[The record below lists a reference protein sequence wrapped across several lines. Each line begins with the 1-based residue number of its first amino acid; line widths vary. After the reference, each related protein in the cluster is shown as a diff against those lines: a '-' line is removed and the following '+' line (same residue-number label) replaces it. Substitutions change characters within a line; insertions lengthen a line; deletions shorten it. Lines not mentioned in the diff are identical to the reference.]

1 MLMTARF
8 VFRCEDPMAANVE
21 EIADR
26 TGLPE
31 SEVIR
36 RLIRLGLQDI
46 DEIDDEVLFGAVSS
60 PNAAN
65 ATD

>member
-8 VFRCEDPMAANVE
+8 VFHCEDSMVADVE
-21 EIADR
+21 EIAER
-26 TGLPE
+26 TGLQE

-46 DEIDDEVLFGAVSS
+46 DEIDDEVLFGAVSG
-60 PNAAN
+60 PKTAN

>member
-8 VFRCEDPMAANVE
+8 VFRCEDSLVANVD

-46 DEIDDEVLFGAVSS
+46 DEIGDEVLFGAVSR

>member
-1 MLMTARF
+1 MTDTLT
-8 VFRCEDPMAANVE
+8 FRCQGSLATQVS

-31 SEVIR
+31 SEVIS

-46 DEIDDEVLFGAVSS
+46 DEIDDGVLFGTVSTS
-60 PNAAN
+60 
-65 ATD
+65 TDGKPAD

>member
-1 MLMTARF
+1 MTARF
-8 VFRCEDPMAANVE
+8 VFRCEDALAANVG

-31 SEVIR
+31 AEVIR

-46 DEIDDEVLFGAVSS
+46 DEIGDEVLFGTVSA
-60 PNAAN
+60 PNATN
-65 ATD
+65 GPD